1 MIDGTDIHN
10 YRVTI
15 YAVRLAEAVGLGRRS
30 IRSLIKGAFLHDV
43 GKIGISDRILMKPSR
58 LTGEEFE
65 VMKGHVRHGVDIV
78 ERSDWLKDATQVVG
92 YHHEQYAGDGYPAGI
107 EGKNIP
113 ITARIFTIADVFD
126 ALTSKRPYK
135 EPSDFDTAI
144 DILQKK
150 RGRHLDPKLV
160 DTFILI
166 AKPLFNDL
174 INGTDDRPRRKLE
187 EILQQYFSTEFETFK
202 P

>member
-113 ITARIFTIADVFD
+113 MTSAAAVD

-135 EPSDFDTAI
+135 EPSDLAI

-150 RGRHLDPKLV
+150 RGP
-160 DTFILI
+160 T
-166 AKPLFNDL
+166 
-174 INGTDDRPRRKLE
+174 
-187 EILQQYFSTEFETFK
+187 
-202 P
+202 